1 MPLSSRRLRLSAALA
16 QKALSAVA
24 FSEHRHF
31 YCRACACLLCKR
43 RIATEKG
50 VEVKLQDL
58 VHKNAAVIVGGLNML
73 MNEFLFFLGKP
84 RKSKRTV
91 MFDKTVFWQ
100 GVDVKGL
107 HGGERLNV
115 LCNRNDKIEKDSLSD
130 SDDVRMPLPVGFVHG
145 KVGKFNRGNSGKPSL
160 KVLQGD
166 GLIFDK
172 VSFVVVASFAL
183 YGEFFEIARKI
194 LARRILDREILNEK
208 LIFFAFKKMLA
219 IKRIIGKCDGKCHF
233 ASPCSFAFSVNRS
246 RSSFICNWCSSL
258 SNSRTSRSISVK
270 SGFALKNRT
279 RNFENSES
287 GFSLMYSVYGF

>member
-1 MPLSSRRLRLSAALA
+1 
-16 QKALSAVA
+16 
-24 FSEHRHF
+24 
-31 YCRACACLLCKR
+31 
-43 RIATEKG
+43 
-50 VEVKLQDL
+50 
-58 VHKNAAVIVGGLNML
+58 ML

-115 LCNRNDKIEKDSLSD
+115 LCSRNDKIKKDSLSD

-145 KVGKFNRGNSGKPSL
+145 KVGKFNRGNSGKPYL
-160 KVLQGD
+160 KVLQGEQTVPQGKVARNFVG

-208 LIFFAFKKMLA
+208 FIFFAFKKMLA
-219 IKRIIGKCDGKCHF
+219 IKLIIGKCDGKCHF